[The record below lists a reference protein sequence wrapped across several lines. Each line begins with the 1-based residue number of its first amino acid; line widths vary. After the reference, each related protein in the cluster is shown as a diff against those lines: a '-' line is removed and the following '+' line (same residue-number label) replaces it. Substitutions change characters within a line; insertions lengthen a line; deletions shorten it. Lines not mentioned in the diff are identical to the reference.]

1 MSNIVLQ
8 PNASGTGSITIA
20 TPNTN
25 TDRILNIP
33 DVAGNLVTTG
43 DTGTV
48 TSGMVDS
55 MTASKLTGAL
65 PVLDGSSLTGVGKIL
80 QAVATSRTTT
90 ITFSQDFSAYST
102 VVTGTI
108 TPSSTSSRILIMC
121 QNALDACSGGSY
133 PALHGHIARGG
144 TELDGMELVLYQGA
158 TQSHRIAVISQN
170 YIDSP
175 NTTSAVTYN
184 SNWANSSGST
194 QSGTYSGV
202 ANQYDSS
209 RMFLLEIAG

>member
-1 MSNIVLQ
+1 MGGSVMAVVIN
-8 PNASGTGSITIA
+8 GTTGIDKVQDGSIGTADIA
-20 TPNTN
+20 ADAITTTKIAADAITTAKIAAALDLSATTLTMP
-25 TDRILNIP
+25 
-33 DVAGNLVTTG
+33 AG
-43 DTGTV
+43 
-48 TSGMVDS
+48 
-55 MTASKLTGAL
+55 A
-65 PVLDGSSLTGVGKIL
+65 IL
-80 QAVATSRTTT
+80 QAVATSGTSQ

-102 VVTGTI
+102 VVSGTI

-184 SNWANSSGST
+184 SNWANSTGST